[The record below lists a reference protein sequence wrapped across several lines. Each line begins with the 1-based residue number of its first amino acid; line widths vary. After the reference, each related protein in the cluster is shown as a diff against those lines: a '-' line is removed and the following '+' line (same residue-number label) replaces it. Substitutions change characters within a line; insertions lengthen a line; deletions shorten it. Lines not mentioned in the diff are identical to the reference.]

1 MPLPAS
7 YLTSEER
14 DTKTSVTSNY
24 FDAKEIQVNE
34 KGVGT
39 ADLII
44 CGEPDD
50 HMVCGYQYFLEKNA
64 EGRTSCK
71 ITREEP
77 SREEYLADCGL
88 GFRVTKTKKQIM
100 DIYKKATNRDEE
112 WEALKLLSRPQYFL
126 AFAAYHCEREEFV
139 CVKVHQRSL
148 LADIEKYLRMEEDY
162 MPITKGGIY
171 NFRMIIEKNEE
182 GDGDNKRTTYG
193 ATVRIHRTSEE
204 KEIEAIKDAWEQT
217 KSSMY
222 LPRYFMEKGANN
234 VFDGKPVDS
243 VLPKGMP
250 VTASDE
256 YGAETELKG
265 W

>member
-14 DTKTSVTSNY
+14 DTKSSVTSNY
-24 FDAKEIQVNE
+24 FDAKEIEDN
-34 KGVGT
+34 GT
-39 ADLII
+39 AELII

-50 HMVCGYQYFLEKNA
+50 HMVAGWQYFLEKDA
-64 EGRTSCK
+64 EGRGSCK
-71 ITREEP
+71 ITRTEP
-77 SREEYLADCGL
+77 TQEEYLVDCGL
-88 GFRVTKTKKQIM
+88 GYKVTKTKAEVM
-100 DIYKKATNRDEE
+100 EIYQNATNRKEE

-126 AFAAYHCEREEFV
+126 AFAAYHCERGEFV
-139 CVKVHQRSL
+139 CVKVAQRSL
-148 LADIEKYLRMEEDY
+148 LQDIEKYLRMEEDY
-162 MPITKGGIY
+162 MPIVKGGIY
-171 NFRMIIEKNEE
+171 NFRLIVEKSVE
-182 GDGDNKRTTYG
+182 GDGDAKRTTYG
-193 ATVRIHRTSEE
+193 ATVRIHRANEK
-204 KEIEAIKDAWEQT
+204 KEIAAIQDAWEQT

-250 VTASDE
+250 VTARDE

-265 W
+265 F